1 MGSLL
6 GCTLYALIIELGLDH
21 VDLHRVLYLFCLF
34 AVNSVNLSPTMAHG
48 FSKEKLKNVESQLSD
63 ASREQDPTCNGMARH
78 GCVFGRCRPM
88 ILKGAGFDLKA
99 LYVPFLSISIHVS
112 VLISLPDSSL
122 PAPSSKSEQSTSIT
136 VSEQGG
142 RQVHSILRRTR
153 SKDCWKNL
161 QRTHLQTQKL
171 RWAEC
176 RFACCTI
183 VFS

>member
-1 MGSLL
+1 MASSISSYSSPVFCDSLD
-6 GCTLYALIIELGLDH
+6 CIIGMTSLCYPSFVSTQLHICGVFARMYP

-34 AVNSVNLSPTMAHG
+34 AVNSVNPSPTMAHG

-99 LYVPFLSISIHVS
+99 LYVPFVSISIHVS

-122 PAPSSKSEQSTSIT
+122 PAPSSKSGQSTSIT
-136 VSEQGG
+136 VSE
-142 RQVHSILRRTR
+142 
-153 SKDCWKNL
+153 
-161 QRTHLQTQKL
+161 
-171 RWAEC
+171 
-176 RFACCTI
+176 
-183 VFS
+183 